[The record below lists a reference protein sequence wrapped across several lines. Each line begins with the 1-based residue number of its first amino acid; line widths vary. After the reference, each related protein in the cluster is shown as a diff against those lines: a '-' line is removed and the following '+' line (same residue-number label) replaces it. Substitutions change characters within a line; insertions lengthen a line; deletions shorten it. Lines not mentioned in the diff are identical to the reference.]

1 MTNRF
6 HARAWRAALTAT
18 LLACGA
24 ASAASAETDAARANN
39 ASNATYP
46 AHATRATPLDE
57 ARQLVLV
64 TAEDWQSTTATLRR
78 FERASTDRGWI
89 AVASPIP
96 VNLGRNGLAWGRGL
110 HPDEHRR
117 GPVKREGDGRAPA
130 GVFRL
135 SAAFGD
141 ANALPAL
148 ESSAKLPYWPVTTDL
163 KCIDDPA
170 SAHYN
175 QLVDTRQGIPVDGL
189 SHEDMRRDDG
199 QYAVGIVVEH
209 NATLPLVGAGSCIFI
224 HVWRAPDAP
233 TAGCTAGDRDQIVT
247 LFSWL
252 DAARQPV
259 LVQLPEREY
268 RHYRRR
274 WALPR

>member
-1 MTNRF
+1 M
-6 HARAWRAALTAT
+6 
-18 LLACGA
+18 LLANGA
-24 ASAASAETDAARANN
+24 ASAADTASEDRHTGN
-39 ASNATYP
+39 ASTVA
-46 AHATRATPLDE
+46 AATPLDQ

-64 TAEDWQSTTATLRR
+64 TAEGWQSTTATLRR
-78 FERASTDRGWI
+78 FERASTDRSWV
-89 AVASPIP
+89 AVAPPTP

-110 HPDEHRR
+110 HPDEYRR

-148 ESSAKLPYWPVTTDL
+148 ESSAKLPYWPVTADL

-189 SHEDMRRDDG
+189 SHENMQRDDG
-199 QYAVGIVVEH
+199 QYAVGIVVAH
-209 NATLPLVGAGSCIFI
+209 NATPPVVGAGSCIFI
-224 HVWRAPDAP
+224 HVWRASGAP
-233 TAGCTAGDRDQIVT
+233 TAGCTAGDRDQIVA

-268 RHYRRR
+268 RLYRRR